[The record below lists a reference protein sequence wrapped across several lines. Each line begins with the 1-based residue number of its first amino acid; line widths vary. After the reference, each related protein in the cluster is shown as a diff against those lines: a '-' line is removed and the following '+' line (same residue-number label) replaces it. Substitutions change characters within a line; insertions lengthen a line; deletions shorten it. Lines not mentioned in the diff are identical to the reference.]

1 MKSKLVEHTIS
12 ILLVTCVFVVFVSI
26 LKENEASRLTA
37 RLKSIESYLQIDSL
51 DFGNPLHAALFKETL
66 DIFHP
71 DSSARN
77 DSLLMSIQDFR
88 QEQFTNQ
95 AYKTGGNDRGLSSTR
110 LFKLSGMYAQFILIY
125 VIVMIL
131 TYRAAQSLA
140 ILRFVKMKQK
150 RTSYLG
156 EVFDRMKRPVR
167 EHRDIT
173 FYLQTAFMCM
183 KALLKGL
190 SYVVLFSPAYVI
202 AYSIRSSVDTDSYVF
217 MIILGIL
224 SNGLLVNYANKFY
237 TFLVTEDR
245 KGYVQT
251 AIVKNLSNSY
261 AWGATDG
268 VSYWSLLQPK
278 SLFGSHVFKHI
289 YLNAR
294 YQFLVTLKEHASF
307 LITGLIIIEMALNI
321 QGHLGYELL
330 QTILYKQYDV
340 VVSIVLGIFFIVK
353 ATEIV
358 VDGWFYVESRRYE
371 NKI

>member
-1 MKSKLVEHTIS
+1 MKAKLIEHTLS
-12 ILLVTCVFVVFVSI
+12 LLLVTCAFVVLVNF
-26 LKENEASRLTA
+26 LEEKEASHLA
-37 RLKSIESYLQIDSL
+37 SRLKSIESYLQIDSL
-51 DFGNPLHAALFKETL
+51 DFGSPLHAALFKETL

-71 DSSARN
+71 DTPTRN
-77 DSLLMSIQDFR
+77 DSLLRLIQEFR

-95 AYKTGGNDRGLSSTR
+95 AYKTGGDDRGLSSAR
-110 LFKLSGMYAQFILIY
+110 LFKLGTMYAQFIFIY
-125 VIVMIL
+125 IIVMIL
-131 TYRAAQSLA
+131 SYRAAQSLA
-140 ILRFVKMKQK
+140 ILRFVKMKQN
-150 RTSYLG
+150 RTSYLA
-156 EVFDRMKRPVR
+156 EVYDRMKRPVR
-167 EHRDIT
+167 EHRDKT
-173 FYLQTAFMCM
+173 FYRQTAFMCM

-190 SYVVLFSPAYVI
+190 SYAVLFSPAYVI

-217 MIILGIL
+217 MIILGII
-224 SNGLLVNYANKFY
+224 SNGLLVNYANKFF

-251 AIVKNLSNSY
+251 AIVKNLSASY
-261 AWGATDG
+261 EWHKAEG
-268 VSYWSLLQPK
+268 VSYWSVLRPK
-278 SLFGSHVFKHI
+278 SLFDSHVFRHI

-294 YQFLVTLKEHASF
+294 YQFLITLKEHASF

-358 VDGWFYVESRRYE
+358 VDGWFYVESRKYE
-371 NKI
+371 NRI